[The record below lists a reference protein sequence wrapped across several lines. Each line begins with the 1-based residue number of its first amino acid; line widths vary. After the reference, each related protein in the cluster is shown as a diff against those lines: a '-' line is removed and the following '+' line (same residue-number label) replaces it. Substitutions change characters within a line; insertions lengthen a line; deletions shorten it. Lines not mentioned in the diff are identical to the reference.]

1 MFILLTKWKKKQMVQ
16 EMTLFV
22 LNSYQLTFAGLQC
35 NALWES
41 LWLIL
46 WNTFDENETIATV
59 TLIDTDL
66 NAIDDWNQFVSLNLI
81 KLFYLN
87 ESITKPKY

>member
-1 MFILLTKWKKKQMVQ
+1 MKKNGKKEMVYKQCYIC
-16 EMTLFV
+16 LS
-22 LNSYQLTFAGLQC
+22 SYQLTFAGLQC

-59 TLIDTDL
+59 TLIDTGFEM
-66 NAIDDWNQFVSLNLI
+66 Q
-81 KLFYLN
+81 
-87 ESITKPKY
+87 